1 MKKQKI
7 YTIPVFWDSWGVH
20 KVKAASLKEAM
31 QKSDDMGLPEKM
43 EYIDDSYK
51 FDMEGIRIHN
61 KKNLS
66 PADKKFLIGKPMDDG
81 TMLLDLNE

>member
-1 MKKQKI
+1 MKQKI

-31 QKSDDMGLPEKM
+31 QKSDNMGLPEKM

-51 FDMEGIRIHN
+51 FDMEGITIHN
-61 KKNLS
+61 KKILTK
-66 PADKKFLIGKPMDDG
+66 ADKKLLEGRDLYDG
-81 TMLLDLNE
+81 TTIVDLDL

>member
-1 MKKQKI
+1 MKQKI

-31 QKSDDMGLPEKM
+31 QKSDNMGLPEKM

-51 FDMEGIRIHN
+51 FDMEGITIHN
-61 KKNLS
+61 KKILTK
-66 PADKKFLIGKPMDDG
+66 ADKKLLEGRDLYDG
-81 TMLLDLNE
+81 TTIADLDL